1 MDFSD
6 DAHLAAA
13 VEKNKQM
20 LLGKRVSIA
29 RSNPNRNK
37 KDNSH
42 GDGQREHGRLMDLY
56 HSLLHV
62 FALGHACVCGHII
75 LCQFHLLIKCCVC
88 VAVLYFC
95 AYFICFPKLLFSL
108 DSISVSD
115 VIVAQITY
123 VKDGPPWLHA
133 ILFVHYAILG

>member
-42 GDGQREHGRLMDLY
+42 SDGQREHGKLMDFI
-56 HSLLHV
+56 SFFTSRV
-62 FALGHACVCGHII
+62 CTRAC
-75 LCQFHLLIKCCVC
+75 LCLWSHYFVPISLLIKCCVC
-88 VAVLYFC
+88 VCVWQCCTFVL
-95 AYFICFPKLLFSL
+95 
-108 DSISVSD
+108 ISFVS
-115 VIVAQITY
+115 
-123 VKDGPPWLHA
+123 PNCCSP
-133 ILFVHYAILG
+133 

>member
-1 MDFSD
+1 MSITMNDEDDYYSFFNWFVKGLAYVDFSD

-42 GDGQREHGRLMDLY
+42 SDGQREHGRLMDLY

-88 VAVLYFC
+88 VWQCCTFVL
-95 AYFICFPKLLFSL
+95 
-108 DSISVSD
+108 ISFVS
-115 VIVAQITY
+115 
-123 VKDGPPWLHA
+123 PNCCSP
-133 ILFVHYAILG
+133 

>member
-1 MDFSD
+1 
-6 DAHLAAA
+6 
-13 VEKNKQM
+13 M

-42 GDGQREHGRLMDLY
+42 SDGQREHGRLMDLY

-88 VAVLYFC
+88 VWQCCTFVLISFVSPNCCSPQIAFLYQMLQWRKSLMLKMDLHGSMPFC
-95 AYFICFPKLLFSL
+95 LSTMPFWDDPRCLCTLKS
-108 DSISVSD
+108 
-115 VIVAQITY
+115 Q
-123 VKDGPPWLHA
+123 KDTHS
-133 ILFVHYAILG
+133 